1 MKFNFRVSP
10 NYRTPLSTQR
20 IMTELTIG
28 IALVLA
34 YSVFFYFTKFGTDYG
49 LHALLMI
56 ATALGTTIV
65 VEVLWALFYKKN
77 IWRHLNTSFPW
88 VTALLY
94 VGMMGVN
101 KPLYVIFIG
110 SFIAI
115 FIGKLVFGG
124 FGHNIFNPAGVGR
137 AVSVLSFGGFI
148 TNKFADVITGATPN
162 QLMEK
167 VGWVITDPKLATEF
181 LDQFGGLWSM
191 ATGWYAGGLGETN
204 TLLILA
210 VGLYL
215 GFRKIIDWRV
225 PVVFLGSLF
234 AFASIL
240 ALIKGMGIW
249 YPMFHLLTGGAMF
262 GAIFMLTDPVTSP
275 TSIPG
280 RIIFAFGVA
289 FLTFIIRVKGS
300 LPEGVIR
307 SILFM
312 NMMTPLIDTA
322 LDGWTF
328 EKTKKYAMTL
338 ATVFVLGFAGA
349 TAFGVQANYI
359 APVVEK
365 EPEIVINLKG
375 EPIVVLAEGVSPTAV
390 IVSEAAEGDV
400 TTFVVNINGYAFQSD
415 HSDDP
420 QPNTLEVKVNTAT
433 QTVES
438 VSYVTFSDSANIGDK
453 TDSDVF
459 LSQFVGLSIVDET
472 ASVDVVS
479 GATITSQSVVRAV
492 RAAIA
497 AALD

>member
-20 IMTELTIG
+20 IMTELTVG

-34 YSVFFYFTKFGTDYG
+34 YSVYFYFTKLGADYG
-49 LHALLMI
+49 IHALLMI
-56 ATALGTTIV
+56 LTALGTSIV

-77 IWRHLNTSFPW
+77 IWKHLNTSFPW

-148 TNKFADVITGATPN
+148 TDKFADVVTGATPN
-162 QLMEK
+162 QVMETL
-167 VGWVITDPKLATEF
+167 GWVIKDPAVVTKY
-181 LDQFGGLWSM
+181 LDQFGGLWSL
-191 ATGWYAGGLGETN
+191 ATGGYVGGLGETN

-210 VGLYL
+210 VGIYL
-215 GFRKIIDWRV
+215 AVRKIIDWRV

-240 ALIKGMGIW
+240 AAMKGMGIW
-249 YPMFHLLTGGAMF
+249 YPVFHMVTGGAMF
-262 GAIFMLTDPVTSP
+262 GAIFMMTDPVTSP

-280 RIIFAFGVA
+280 RILFAFGVA
-289 FLTFIIRVKGS
+289 LLTFLIRIKGS

-312 NMMTPLIDTA
+312 NMMTPLIDRA
-322 LDGWTF
+322 FDGWAF
-328 EKTKKYAMTL
+328 EKVKKYAISL
-338 ATVFVLGFAGA
+338 TVIGALGFL
-349 TAFGVQANYI
+349 TVGVFANQVDYI
-359 APVVEK
+359 APVVEE
-365 EPEIVINLKG
+365 EPVVTINLKG
-375 EPIVVLAEGVSPTAV
+375 EPVVISQQTSPTAV
-390 IVSEAAEGDV
+390 IVSEVADGDV

-420 QPNTLEVKVNTAT
+420 KPNTLEVKINTAT
-433 QTVES
+433 QVIES
-438 VSYVTFSDSANIGDK
+438 VAYVTFSDSKNIGDK
-453 TDSDVF
+453 TNSDVF
-459 LSQFVGLSIVDET
+459 LSQFVGVSIVDET

-479 GATITSQSVVRAV
+479 GATITSQSVVKAV
-492 RAAIA
+492 NAAIA

>member
-20 IMTELTIG
+20 IMTELTVG

-34 YSVFFYFTKFGTDYG
+34 YSVYFYFTKLGADYG
-49 LHALLMI
+49 IHALLMI
-56 ATALGTTIV
+56 LTALGTSIV

-77 IWRHLNTSFPW
+77 IWKHLNTSFPW

-148 TNKFADVITGATPN
+148 TDKFADVVTGATPN
-162 QLMEK
+162 QVMETL
-167 VGWVITDPKLATEF
+167 GWVIKDPAVVTKY
-181 LDQFGGLWSM
+181 LDQFGGLWSL
-191 ATGWYAGGLGETN
+191 ATGGYVGGLGETN

-210 VGLYL
+210 VGIYL
-215 GFRKIIDWRV
+215 AVRKIIDWRV

-240 ALIKGMGIW
+240 AAMKGMGIW
-249 YPMFHLLTGGAMF
+249 YPVFHMVTGGAMF
-262 GAIFMLTDPVTSP
+262 GAIFMMTDPVTSP

-280 RIIFAFGVA
+280 RILFAFGCAVLV
-289 FLTFIIRVKGS
+289 FLIRIKGS
-300 LPEGVIR
+300 LPECVIR

-312 NMMTPLIDTA
+312 NMMTPLIDRA
-322 LDGWTF
+322 FDGWAF
-328 EKTKKYAMTL
+328 EKVKKYAISL
-338 ATVFVLGFAGA
+338 TVIGALGFL
-349 TAFGVQANYI
+349 TVGVFANQVDYI
-359 APVVEK
+359 APVVEE
-365 EPEIVINLKG
+365 EPVVTINLKG
-375 EPIVVLAEGVSPTAV
+375 EPVVISQQTSPTAV
-390 IVSEAAEGDV
+390 IVSEVADGDV

-420 QPNTLEVKVNTAT
+420 KPNTLEVKINTAT
-433 QTVES
+433 QVIES
-438 VSYVTFSDSANIGDK
+438 VAYVTFSDSKNIGDK
-453 TDSDVF
+453 TNSDVF
-459 LSQFVGLSIVDET
+459 LTQFVGVSIVDET

-479 GATITSQSVVRAV
+479 GATITSQSVVKAV
-492 RAAIA
+492 NAAIA

>member
-10 NYRTPLSTQR
+10 NYRAPLSTQR
-20 IMTELTIG
+20 IMTELTVC
-28 IALVLA
+28 IALVLS
-34 YSVFFYFTKFGTDYG
+34 YSVYFYFTKMGTDYG
-49 LHALLMI
+49 IHALLMI
-56 ATALGTTIV
+56 LTALGTAIV

-77 IWRHLNTSFPW
+77 IWKHLNTSFPW

-110 SFIAI
+110 SFISI

-148 TNKFADVITGATPN
+148 TDKFADVVTGATPN
-162 QLMEK
+162 QVMETL
-167 VGWVITDPKLATEF
+167 GWVIKDPAIVTQY
-181 LDQFGGLWSM
+181 LDRFGGLWGL
-191 ATGWYAGGLGETN
+191 ATGGYVGGLGETN

-210 VGLYL
+210 VGIYL
-215 GFRKIIDWRV
+215 AVRKIIDWRV
-225 PVVFLGSLF
+225 PAVFLGSLF

-240 ALIKGMGIW
+240 AVMKGMGIW
-249 YPMFHLLTGGAMF
+249 YPLFHLMTGGAMF
-262 GAIFMLTDPVTSP
+262 GAIFMMTDPVTSP

-280 RIIFAFGVA
+280 RILFAFGVA
-289 FLTFIIRVKGS
+289 FLTFIIRIKGS

-312 NMMTPLIDTA
+312 NMMTPLIDRSF
-322 LDGWTF
+322 DGWTF
-328 EKTKKYAMTL
+328 EKVKKYAISL
-338 ATVFVLGFAGA
+338 TVIGALGFL
-349 TAFGVQANYI
+349 TVGVFANQVDYI
-359 APVVEK
+359 APVVEE
-365 EPEIVINLKG
+365 EPVVISQQT
-375 EPIVVLAEGVSPTAV
+375 SPTAV
-390 IVSEAAEGDV
+390 IVSETADGDV

-415 HSDDP
+415 HDDNP

-433 QTVES
+433 QTIES
-438 VSYVTFSDSANIGDK
+438 VAYVTFSDSKNIGDK
-453 TDSDVF
+453 TNSDVF
-459 LSQFVGLSIVDET
+459 LSQFVGVSIVDET

-479 GATITSQSVVRAV
+479 GATITSQSVVKAV
-492 RAAIA
+492 NAAIA

>member
-10 NYRTPLSTQR
+10 NYRAPLSTQR
-20 IMTELTIG
+20 IMTELTVA

-34 YSVFFYFTKFGTDYG
+34 YSVYFYFTNLGSDYG
-49 LHALLMI
+49 MHALLMI
-56 ATALGTTIV
+56 GTALGTSIG
-65 VEVLWALFYKKN
+65 VEILWALFYKKN
-77 IWRHLNTSFPW
+77 IFKHLNTSFPW

-162 QLMEK
+162 QVMETL
-167 VGWVITDPKLATEF
+167 GWVITDSAVVTKY
-181 LDQFGGLWSM
+181 LDQFGGLWGL
-191 ATGWYAGGLGETN
+191 ATGGYVGGLGETN

-210 VGLYL
+210 VGVYL
-215 GFRKIIDWRV
+215 AVRKIIDWRV

-240 ALIKGMGIW
+240 AFMKGMGIW
-249 YPMFHLLTGGAMF
+249 YPIFHIVTGGAAF

-280 RIIFAFGVA
+280 RILFAFGVA
-289 FLTFIIRVKGS
+289 LLAFLIRIKGS

-312 NMMTPLIDTA
+312 NMMTPLIDRA
-322 LDGWTF
+322 FDGWAF
-328 EKTKKYAMTL
+328 EKVKKYAISL
-338 ATVFVLGFAGA
+338 TVIGTLGFL
-349 TAFGVQANYI
+349 TVGVFASQVNYI
-359 APVVEK
+359 EPVVEEVPVVTIK
-365 EPEIVINLKG
+365 LKG
-375 EPIVVLAEGVSPTAV
+375 EPLVISEQSSPTAV
-390 IVSEAAEGDV
+390 IVSEVAEGEI
-400 TTFVVNINGYAFQSD
+400 TTFVVNINGYAFTSED
-415 HSDDP
+415 EEDP
-420 QPNTLEVKVNTAT
+420 QPNTLEVKINTTT
-433 QTVES
+433 QTLVS
-438 VSYVTFSDSANIGDK
+438 VVYITFSDSKNIGDK
-453 TDSDVF
+453 TNSEVF
-459 LSQFVGLSIVDET
+459 LSQFAGLSIVDST
-472 ASVDVVS
+472 SSADVVTNASV
-479 GATITSQSVVRAV
+479 TSTSVIRAV
-492 RAAIA
+492 NAAII

>member
-20 IMTELTIG
+20 IMTELTVG

-34 YSVFFYFTKFGTDYG
+34 YSVYFYFTKLGADYG
-49 LHALLMI
+49 IHALLMI
-56 ATALGTTIV
+56 LTALGTSIV

-77 IWRHLNTSFPW
+77 IWKHLNTSFPW

-148 TNKFADVITGATPN
+148 TDKFADVVTGATPN
-162 QLMEK
+162 QVMETL
-167 VGWVITDPKLATEF
+167 GWVIKDPAVVTKY
-181 LDQFGGLWSM
+181 LDQFGGLWSL
-191 ATGWYAGGLGETN
+191 ATGGYVGGLGETN

-210 VGLYL
+210 VGIYL
-215 GFRKIIDWRV
+215 AVRKIIDWRV

-240 ALIKGMGIW
+240 AAMKGMGIW
-249 YPMFHLLTGGAMF
+249 YPVFHMVTGGAMF
-262 GAIFMLTDPVTSP
+262 GAVFMMTDPVTSP

-280 RIIFAFGVA
+280 RILFAFGCAVLV
-289 FLTFIIRVKGS
+289 FLIRIKGS

-312 NMMTPLIDTA
+312 NMMTPLIDRA
-322 LDGWTF
+322 YDGWAF
-328 EKTKKYAMTL
+328 EKVKKYAISL
-338 ATVFVLGFAGA
+338 TVIGALGFL
-349 TAFGVQANYI
+349 TVGVFANQVDYI
-359 APVVEK
+359 APVVEE
-365 EPEIVINLKG
+365 EPVVTINLKG
-375 EPIVVLAEGVSPTAV
+375 EPVVISQQTSPTAV
-390 IVSEAAEGDV
+390 IVSEVADGDV

-420 QPNTLEVKVNTAT
+420 KPNTLEVKINTAT
-433 QTVES
+433 QVIES
-438 VSYVTFSDSANIGDK
+438 VAYVTFSDSKNIGDK
-453 TDSDVF
+453 TNSDVF
-459 LSQFVGLSIVDET
+459 LSQFVGVSIVDET

-479 GATITSQSVVRAV
+479 GATITSQSVVKAV
-492 RAAIA
+492 NAAIA

>member
-10 NYRTPLSTQR
+10 NYRSPLSTQR
-20 IMTELTIG
+20 IMTELTVG
-28 IALVLA
+28 IALALA
-34 YSVFFYFTKFGTDYG
+34 YTVYFYFTKFGSDYG
-49 LHALLMI
+49 VHALLMI
-56 ATALGTTIV
+56 ATSLGTAIV
-65 VEVLWALFYKKN
+65 VEILWALFYKKN

-94 VGMMGVN
+94 VGMMGIN
-101 KPLYVIFIG
+101 KPLYVIFVG
-110 SFIAI
+110 SFVSI

-162 QLMEK
+162 QMMEK
-167 VGWVITDPKLATEF
+167 VGWVISDPKLATAF
-181 LDQFGGLWSM
+181 IDQFGGMWNL
-191 ATGWYAGGLGETN
+191 ATGWYVGGLGETN

-210 VGLYL
+210 IGLYL

-240 ALIKGMGIW
+240 AMIKGMGIW
-249 YPMFHLLTGGAMF
+249 YPVFHMVTGGAMF
-262 GAIFMLTDPVTSP
+262 GAVFMLTDPVTSP

-289 FLTFIIRVKGS
+289 FLVFIIRVKGS

-312 NMMTPLIDTA
+312 NMMTPLIDKA

-328 EKTKKYAMTL
+328 EKTKQYAITL
-338 ATVFVLGFAGA
+338 ATIVILGFAGA
-349 TAFGVQANYI
+349 TAFGVQASYI
-359 APVVEK
+359 APVVK
-365 EPEIVINLKG
+365 TDPVIVINLKG
-375 EPIVVLAEGVSPTAV
+375 EPIVVLAEAVSPSALV
-390 IVSEAAEGDV
+390 VSETKDGDV
-400 TTFVVNINGYAFQSD
+400 TTFVVNVNGYAFQSD

-420 QPNTLEVKVNTAT
+420 QPNTIEVKVNTTT
-433 QTVES
+433 QMIES
-438 VSYVTFSDSANIGDK
+438 VAYLTFSDSPNIGDK

-459 LSQFVGLSIVDET
+459 LSQFVGLSIVDEA

-479 GATITSQSVVRAV
+479 GATVTSQSVIRAV

>member
-20 IMTELTIG
+20 IMTELTVG

-34 YSVFFYFTKFGTDYG
+34 YSVYFYFTKLGADYG
-49 LHALLMI
+49 IHALLMI
-56 ATALGTTIV
+56 LTALGTSIV

-77 IWRHLNTSFPW
+77 IWKHLNTSFPW

-148 TNKFADVITGATPN
+148 TDKFADVVTGATPN
-162 QLMEK
+162 QVMETL
-167 VGWVITDPKLATEF
+167 GWVIKDPAVVTKY
-181 LDQFGGLWSM
+181 LDQFGGLWSL
-191 ATGWYAGGLGETN
+191 ATGGYVGGLGETN

-210 VGLYL
+210 VGIYL
-215 GFRKIIDWRV
+215 AVRKIIDWRV

-240 ALIKGMGIW
+240 AAMKGMGIW
-249 YPMFHLLTGGAMF
+249 YPVFHMVTGGAMF
-262 GAIFMLTDPVTSP
+262 GAIFMMTDPVTSP

-280 RIIFAFGVA
+280 RILFAFGVA
-289 FLTFIIRVKGS
+289 LLTFLIRIKGS

-312 NMMTPLIDTA
+312 NMMTPLIDRA
-322 LDGWTF
+322 FDGWAF
-328 EKTKKYAMTL
+328 EKVKKYAISL
-338 ATVFVLGFAGA
+338 TVIGALGFL
-349 TAFGVQANYI
+349 TVGVFANQVDYI
-359 APVVEK
+359 APVVEE
-365 EPEIVINLKG
+365 EPVVTINLKG
-375 EPIVVLAEGVSPTAV
+375 EPVVISQQTSPTAV
-390 IVSEAAEGDV
+390 IVSEVADGDV

-420 QPNTLEVKVNTAT
+420 KPNTLEIKINTAT
-433 QTVES
+433 QVIES
-438 VSYVTFSDSANIGDK
+438 VAYVTFSDSKNIGDK
-453 TDSDVF
+453 TNSDVF
-459 LSQFVGLSIVDET
+459 LSQFVGVSIVDET

-479 GATITSQSVVRAV
+479 GATITSQSVVKAV
-492 RAAIA
+492 NAAIA

>member
-20 IMTELTIG
+20 IMTELTVG

-34 YSVFFYFTKFGTDYG
+34 YSVYFYFTKLGADYG
-49 LHALLMI
+49 IHALLMI
-56 ATALGTTIV
+56 LTALGTSIV

-77 IWRHLNTSFPW
+77 IWKHLNTSFPW

-148 TNKFADVITGATPN
+148 TDKFADVVTGATPN
-162 QLMEK
+162 QVMETL
-167 VGWVITDPKLATEF
+167 GWVIKDPAVVTKY
-181 LDQFGGLWSM
+181 LDQFGGLWSL
-191 ATGWYAGGLGETN
+191 ATGGYVGGLGETN

-210 VGLYL
+210 VGIYL
-215 GFRKIIDWRV
+215 AVRKIIDWRV

-240 ALIKGMGIW
+240 AAMKGMGIW
-249 YPMFHLLTGGAMF
+249 YPVFHMVTGGAMF
-262 GAIFMLTDPVTSP
+262 GAIFMMTDPVTSP

-280 RIIFAFGVA
+280 RIVFAFGVA
-289 FLTFIIRVKGS
+289 LLTFLIRVKGS
-300 LPEGVIR
+300 LPEGMIR

-312 NMMTPLIDTA
+312 NMMTPLIDRA
-322 LDGWTF
+322 FDGWAF
-328 EKTKKYAMTL
+328 EKVKKYAISL
-338 ATVFVLGFAGA
+338 TVIGALGFL
-349 TAFGVQANYI
+349 TVGVFANQVDYI
-359 APVVEK
+359 APVVEE
-365 EPEIVINLKG
+365 EPVVTINLKG
-375 EPIVVLAEGVSPTAV
+375 EPVVISQQTSPTAV
-390 IVSEAAEGDV
+390 VVSEVSEGDV

-420 QPNTLEVKVNTAT
+420 KPNTLEIKVNTAT
-433 QTVES
+433 QTIES
-438 VSYVTFSDSANIGDK
+438 VAYVTFSDSKNIGDK
-453 TDSDVF
+453 TNSDVF
-459 LSQFVGLSIVDET
+459 LSQFVGVSIVDET

-479 GATITSQSVVRAV
+479 GATITSQSVVKAV
-492 RAAIA
+492 NAAIA

>member
-20 IMTELTIG
+20 IMTELTVG

-34 YSVFFYFTKFGTDYG
+34 YSVYFYFTKLGADYG
-49 LHALLMI
+49 IHALLMI
-56 ATALGTTIV
+56 LTALGTSIV

-77 IWRHLNTSFPW
+77 IWKHLNTSFPW

-148 TNKFADVITGATPN
+148 TDKFADVVTGATPN
-162 QLMEK
+162 QVMETL
-167 VGWVITDPKLATEF
+167 GWVIKDPAVVTKY
-181 LDQFGGLWSM
+181 LDQFGGLWSL
-191 ATGWYAGGLGETN
+191 ATGGYVGGLGETN

-210 VGLYL
+210 VGIYL
-215 GFRKIIDWRV
+215 AVRKIIDWRV

-240 ALIKGMGIW
+240 AAMKGMGIW
-249 YPMFHLLTGGAMF
+249 YPVFHMVTGGAMF
-262 GAIFMLTDPVTSP
+262 GAIFMMTDPVTSP

-280 RIIFAFGVA
+280 RIVFAFGVA
-289 FLTFIIRVKGS
+289 LLTFLIRVKGS
-300 LPEGVIR
+300 LPEGMIR

-312 NMMTPLIDTA
+312 NMMTPLIDRA
-322 LDGWTF
+322 FDGWAF
-328 EKTKKYAMTL
+328 EKVKKYAISL
-338 ATVFVLGFAGA
+338 TVIGALGFL
-349 TAFGVQANYI
+349 TVGVFANQVDYI
-359 APVVEK
+359 APVVEE
-365 EPEIVINLKG
+365 EPVVTINLKG
-375 EPIVVLAEGVSPTAV
+375 EPVVISQQTSPTAV
-390 IVSEAAEGDV
+390 VVSEVSDGDV
-400 TTFVVNINGYAFQSD
+400 TTFVVSVNGYAFQSD

-420 QPNTLEVKVNTAT
+420 QPNTFEIKINTST
-433 QTVES
+433 QVIES
-438 VSYVTFSDSANIGDK
+438 VAYVTFSDSKNIGDK

-459 LSQFVGLSIVDET
+459 LSQFVGVSIVDET

-479 GATITSQSVVRAV
+479 GATITSQSVVKAV
-492 RAAIA
+492 NAAIA

>member
-20 IMTELTIG
+20 IMTELTVG

-34 YSVFFYFTKFGTDYG
+34 YSVYFYFTKLGADYG
-49 LHALLMI
+49 IHALLMI
-56 ATALGTTIV
+56 ATALGTSIV

-77 IWRHLNTSFPW
+77 IWKHLNTSFPW

-94 VGMMGVN
+94 VSMMGVN

-148 TNKFADVITGATPN
+148 TDKFADVVTGATPN
-162 QLMEK
+162 QVMETL
-167 VGWVITDPKLATEF
+167 GWVIKDPAVVTKY
-181 LDQFGGLWSM
+181 LDQFGGLWSL
-191 ATGWYAGGLGETN
+191 ATGGYVGGLGETN

-210 VGLYL
+210 VGIYL
-215 GFRKIIDWRV
+215 AVRKIIDWRV

-240 ALIKGMGIW
+240 AAMKGMGIW
-249 YPMFHLLTGGAMF
+249 YPVFHMVTGGAMF
-262 GAIFMLTDPVTSP
+262 GAVFMMTDPVTSP

-280 RIIFAFGVA
+280 RILFAFGCAVLV
-289 FLTFIIRVKGS
+289 FLIRIKGS

-312 NMMTPLIDTA
+312 NMMTPLIDRA
-322 LDGWTF
+322 YDGWAF
-328 EKTKKYAMTL
+328 EKVKKYAISL
-338 ATVFVLGFAGA
+338 TVIGALGFL
-349 TAFGVQANYI
+349 TVGVFANQVDYI
-359 APVVEK
+359 APVVEE
-365 EPEIVINLKG
+365 EPVVTIDLKG
-375 EPIVVLAEGVSPTAV
+375 EPVVISQQTSPTAV
-390 IVSEAAEGDV
+390 VVSEVADGDV
-400 TTFVVNINGYAFQSD
+400 TTFVVDINGYAFQSD

-420 QPNTLEVKVNTAT
+420 KPNTLEIKVNTAT
-433 QTVES
+433 QVIES
-438 VSYVTFSDSANIGDK
+438 VAYVTFSDSKGIGDK
-453 TDSDVF
+453 TNSDVF
-459 LSQFVGLSIVDET
+459 LSQFVGVSIVDET

-479 GATITSQSVVRAV
+479 GATITSQSVVKAV
-492 RAAIA
+492 NAAIA

>member
-20 IMTELTIG
+20 IMTELTVG

-34 YSVFFYFTKFGTDYG
+34 YSVYFYFTKLGADYG
-49 LHALLMI
+49 IHALLMI
-56 ATALGTTIV
+56 ATALGTSIV

-77 IWRHLNTSFPW
+77 IWKHLNTSFPW

-94 VGMMGVN
+94 VGMMGIN

-148 TNKFADVITGATPN
+148 TDKFADVITGATPN
-162 QLMEK
+162 QVMETL
-167 VGWVITDPKLATEF
+167 GWVIKDPTLVTQYLEN
-181 LDQFGGLWSM
+181 FGGLWGL
-191 ATGWYAGGLGETN
+191 ATGGYVGGLGETN

-210 VGLYL
+210 VGVYL
-215 GFRKIIDWRV
+215 AVRKIIDWRV

-240 ALIKGMGIW
+240 AFMKGMGMW
-249 YPMFHLLTGGAMF
+249 YPVFHIVTGGAAF

-280 RIIFAFGVA
+280 RIVFAFGVA
-289 FLTFIIRVKGS
+289 LLAFLIRIKGS
-300 LPEGVIR
+300 LPEGVIH

-312 NMMTPLIDTA
+312 NMMTPLIDRA
-322 LDGWTF
+322 FDGWAF
-328 EKTKKYAMTL
+328 EKVKKYAISL
-338 ATVFVLGFAGA
+338 TVIGALGFL
-349 TAFGVQANYI
+349 TVGVFANQVDYI
-359 APVVEK
+359 APVVEE
-365 EPEIVINLKG
+365 EPVVTINLKG
-375 EPIVVLAEGVSPTAV
+375 EPVVISQQTSPTAV
-390 IVSEAAEGDV
+390 VVSKVADGDV
-400 TTFVVNINGYAFQSD
+400 TTFVVDINGYAFQSD

-420 QPNTLEVKVNTAT
+420 KPNTLEIKVNTAT
-433 QTVES
+433 QVIES
-438 VSYVTFSDSANIGDK
+438 VAYVTFSDSKGIGDK
-453 TDSDVF
+453 TNSDVF
-459 LSQFVGLSIVDET
+459 LSQFVGVSIIDET

-479 GATITSQSVVRAV
+479 GATITSQSVVKAV
-492 RAAIA
+492 NAAIA

>member
-20 IMTELTIG
+20 IMTELTVG

-34 YSVFFYFTKFGTDYG
+34 YSVYFYFTKLGADYG
-49 LHALLMI
+49 IHALLMI
-56 ATALGTTIV
+56 ATALGTSLV

-77 IWRHLNTSFPW
+77 IWKHLNTSFPW

-94 VGMMGVN
+94 VGMMGIN

-148 TNKFADVITGATPN
+148 TDKFADVITGATPN
-162 QLMEK
+162 QVMETL
-167 VGWVITDPKLATEF
+167 GWVIKDPAVVTKY
-181 LDQFGGLWSM
+181 LDQFGGLWSL
-191 ATGWYAGGLGETN
+191 ATGGYVGGLGETN

-210 VGLYL
+210 VGIYL
-215 GFRKIIDWRV
+215 AVRKIIDWRV

-240 ALIKGMGIW
+240 AVMKGMGIW
-249 YPMFHLLTGGAMF
+249 YPLFHLMTGGAMF
-262 GAIFMLTDPVTSP
+262 GAIFMITDPVTSP

-280 RIIFAFGVA
+280 RIVFAFGVA
-289 FLTFIIRVKGS
+289 LLTFLIRVKGS
-300 LPEGVIR
+300 LPEGMIR

-312 NMMTPLIDTA
+312 NMMTPLIDRA
-322 LDGWTF
+322 FDGWAF
-328 EKTKKYAMTL
+328 EKVKKYAISL
-338 ATVFVLGFAGA
+338 TVIGALGFL
-349 TAFGVQANYI
+349 TVGVFANQVDYI
-359 APVVEK
+359 APVVEE
-365 EPEIVINLKG
+365 EPVVTINLKG
-375 EPIVVLAEGVSPTAV
+375 EPVVISQQSSPTAV
-390 IVSEAAEGDV
+390 IVSEVAEGDV
-400 TTFVVNINGYAFQSD
+400 TIFVVNINGYAFESD

-420 QPNTLEVKVNTAT
+420 QPNTLEIKVNTAT
-433 QTVES
+433 QVIES
-438 VSYVTFSDSANIGDK
+438 VAYVTFSDSKGIGDK
-453 TDSDVF
+453 TNSDVF
-459 LSQFVGLSIVDET
+459 LSQFVGISIVDEA
-472 ASVDVVS
+472 ASVDVVT
-479 GATITSQSVVRAV
+479 GATVTSKSVIKAV
-492 RAAIA
+492 NAAIA

>member
-20 IMTELTIG
+20 IMTELTVG

-34 YSVFFYFTKFGTDYG
+34 YSVYFYFTKLGADYG
-49 LHALLMI
+49 IHALLMI
-56 ATALGTTIV
+56 LTALGTSIV

-77 IWRHLNTSFPW
+77 IWKHLNTSFPW

-148 TNKFADVITGATPN
+148 TDKFADVVTGATPN
-162 QLMEK
+162 QVMETL
-167 VGWVITDPKLATEF
+167 GWVIKDPAVVTKY
-181 LDQFGGLWSM
+181 LDQFGGLWSL
-191 ATGWYAGGLGETN
+191 ATGGYVGGLGETN

-210 VGLYL
+210 VGIYL
-215 GFRKIIDWRV
+215 AVRKIIDWRV

-240 ALIKGMGIW
+240 AAMKGMGIW
-249 YPMFHLLTGGAMF
+249 YPVFHMVTGGAMF
-262 GAIFMLTDPVTSP
+262 GAIFMMTDPVTSP

-280 RIIFAFGVA
+280 RILFAFGCAVLV
-289 FLTFIIRVKGS
+289 FLIRIKGS

-312 NMMTPLIDTA
+312 NMMTPLIDRA
-322 LDGWTF
+322 YDGWAF
-328 EKTKKYAMTL
+328 EKVKKYAISL
-338 ATVFVLGFAGA
+338 TVIGALGFL
-349 TAFGVQANYI
+349 TVGVFANQVDYI
-359 APVVEK
+359 APVVEE
-365 EPEIVINLKG
+365 EPVVTINLKG
-375 EPIVVLAEGVSPTAV
+375 EPVVISQQTSPTAV
-390 IVSEAAEGDV
+390 IVSEVADGDV

-420 QPNTLEVKVNTAT
+420 KPNTLEVKINTAT
-433 QTVES
+433 QVIES
-438 VSYVTFSDSANIGDK
+438 VAYVTFSDSKNIGDK
-453 TDSDVF
+453 TNSDVF
-459 LSQFVGLSIVDET
+459 LSQFVGVSIVDET

-479 GATITSQSVVRAV
+479 GATITSQSVVKAV
-492 RAAIA
+492 NAAIA

>member
-20 IMTELTIG
+20 IMTELTVG

-34 YSVFFYFTKFGTDYG
+34 YSVYFYFTKLGADYG
-49 LHALLMI
+49 IHALLMI
-56 ATALGTTIV
+56 LTALGTSIV

-77 IWRHLNTSFPW
+77 IWKHLNTSFPW

-148 TNKFADVITGATPN
+148 TDKFADVVTGATPN
-162 QLMEK
+162 QVMETL
-167 VGWVITDPKLATEF
+167 GWVIKDPAVVTKY
-181 LDQFGGLWSM
+181 LDQFGGLWSL
-191 ATGWYAGGLGETN
+191 ATGGYVGGLGETN

-210 VGLYL
+210 VGIYL
-215 GFRKIIDWRV
+215 AVRKIIDWRV

-240 ALIKGMGIW
+240 AVMKGMGIW
-249 YPMFHLLTGGAMF
+249 YPVFHMVTGGAMF
-262 GAIFMLTDPVTSP
+262 GAIFMMTDPVTSP

-280 RIIFAFGVA
+280 RIVFAFGVA
-289 FLTFIIRVKGS
+289 LLTFLIRVKGS
-300 LPEGVIR
+300 LPEGMIR

-312 NMMTPLIDTA
+312 NMMTPLIDRA
-322 LDGWTF
+322 FDGWAF
-328 EKTKKYAMTL
+328 EKVKKYAISL
-338 ATVFVLGFAGA
+338 TVIGALGFL
-349 TAFGVQANYI
+349 TVGVFANQVDYI
-359 APVVEK
+359 APVVEE
-365 EPEIVINLKG
+365 EPVVTINLKG
-375 EPIVVLAEGVSPTAV
+375 EPVVISQQTSPTAV
-390 IVSEAAEGDV
+390 VVSEVSEGDV
-400 TTFVVNINGYAFQSD
+400 TTFVININGYAFQSD

-420 QPNTLEVKVNTAT
+420 KPNTLEIKVNTAT
-433 QTVES
+433 QTIES
-438 VSYVTFSDSANIGDK
+438 VAYVTFSDSKNIGDK
-453 TDSDVF
+453 TNSDVF
-459 LSQFVGLSIVDET
+459 LSQFVGVSIVDET

-479 GATITSQSVVRAV
+479 GATITSQSVVKAV
-492 RAAIA
+492 NAAIA

>member
-20 IMTELTIG
+20 IMTELTVG

-34 YSVFFYFTKFGTDYG
+34 YSVYFYFTKLGADYG
-49 LHALLMI
+49 IHALLMI
-56 ATALGTTIV
+56 LTALGTSIV

-77 IWRHLNTSFPW
+77 IWKHLNTSFPW

-148 TNKFADVITGATPN
+148 TDKFADVVTGATPN
-162 QLMEK
+162 QVMETL
-167 VGWVITDPKLATEF
+167 GWVIKDPAVVTKY
-181 LDQFGGLWSM
+181 LDQFGGLWSL
-191 ATGWYAGGLGETN
+191 ATGGYVGGLGETN

-210 VGLYL
+210 VGIYL
-215 GFRKIIDWRV
+215 AVRKIIDWRV

-240 ALIKGMGIW
+240 AAMKGMGIW
-249 YPMFHLLTGGAMF
+249 YPVFHMVTGGAMF
-262 GAIFMLTDPVTSP
+262 GAIFMMTDPVTSP

-280 RIIFAFGVA
+280 RILFAFGVA
-289 FLTFIIRVKGS
+289 LLTFLIRIKGS

-312 NMMTPLIDTA
+312 NMMTPLIDRA
-322 LDGWTF
+322 FDGWAF
-328 EKTKKYAMTL
+328 EKVKKYAISL
-338 ATVFVLGFAGA
+338 TVIGALGFL
-349 TAFGVQANYI
+349 TVGVFANQVDYI
-359 APVVEK
+359 APVVEE
-365 EPEIVINLKG
+365 EPVVTINLKG
-375 EPIVVLAEGVSPTAV
+375 EPVVISQQTSPTAV
-390 IVSEAAEGDV
+390 IVSEVADGDV

-420 QPNTLEVKVNTAT
+420 KPNTLEVKINTAT
-433 QTVES
+433 QVIES
-438 VSYVTFSDSANIGDK
+438 VAYVTFSDSKNIGDK
-453 TDSDVF
+453 TNSDVF
-459 LSQFVGLSIVDET
+459 LTQFVGVSIVDET

-479 GATITSQSVVRAV
+479 GATITSQSVVKAV
-492 RAAIA
+492 NAAIA

>member
-20 IMTELTIG
+20 IMTELTVG

-34 YSVFFYFTKFGTDYG
+34 YSVYFYFTKLGADYG
-49 LHALLMI
+49 IHALLMI
-56 ATALGTTIV
+56 LTALGTSIV

-77 IWRHLNTSFPW
+77 IWKHLNTSFPW

-148 TNKFADVITGATPN
+148 TDKFADVVTGATPN
-162 QLMEK
+162 QVMETL
-167 VGWVITDPKLATEF
+167 GWVIKDPAVVTKY
-181 LDQFGGLWSM
+181 LDQFGGLWSL
-191 ATGWYAGGLGETN
+191 ATGGYVGGLGETN

-210 VGLYL
+210 VGIYL
-215 GFRKIIDWRV
+215 AVRKIIDWRV

-240 ALIKGMGIW
+240 AAMKGMGIW
-249 YPMFHLLTGGAMF
+249 YPVFHMVTGGAMF
-262 GAIFMLTDPVTSP
+262 GAIFMMTDPVTSP

-280 RIIFAFGVA
+280 RIVFAFGVA
-289 FLTFIIRVKGS
+289 LLTFLIRVKGS
-300 LPEGVIR
+300 LPEGMIR

-312 NMMTPLIDTA
+312 NMMTPLIDRA
-322 LDGWTF
+322 FDGWAF
-328 EKTKKYAMTL
+328 EKVKKYAISL
-338 ATVFVLGFAGA
+338 TVIGALGFL
-349 TAFGVQANYI
+349 TVGVFANQVDYI
-359 APVVEK
+359 APVVEE
-365 EPEIVINLKG
+365 EPVVTINLKG
-375 EPIVVLAEGVSPTAV
+375 EPVVISQQTSPTAV
-390 IVSEAAEGDV
+390 IVSEVADGDV

-420 QPNTLEVKVNTAT
+420 KPNTLEVKINTAT
-433 QTVES
+433 QVIES
-438 VSYVTFSDSANIGDK
+438 VAYVTFSDSKNIGD
-453 TDSDVF
+453 TTNSDVF
-459 LSQFVGLSIVDET
+459 LSQFVGVSIVDET

-479 GATITSQSVVRAV
+479 GATITSQSVVKAV
-492 RAAIA
+492 NAAIA